1 MHTGGIA
8 VVLAAVYI
16 GILFAIASYGDRAAL
31 RWPERSRP
39 NLYALAISVY
49 CTSWTFFGSVGLAA
63 ASGLDFLPI
72 YIGPILMFT
81 IGYPILRRVVRLC
94 KDERITSV
102 ADLLGARYG
111 KSQAV
116 AVVATTIAVI
126 GAVPYIALQLKA
138 VSSSVS
144 ALVPGLGAAG
154 ELGPFPVLGD
164 IALLVACALALF
176 AILFGTRHTDAT
188 EHQDGMML
196 AVATEAVVKL
206 FAFLIVGA
214 YVTFALFDGPGDL
227 LRQAMAN
234 EAVTA
239 TFRRDLSGGNWIV
252 MTTLAFIAVIL
263 LPRQFHI
270 VFVENN
276 AGNELRRAAWLFPAY
291 LVAINLFV
299 VPIAVAGTLTFGT
312 SIDADLFV
320 LELPRAAGNSLI
332 ALIAFIGGLSA
343 ATAMVIVASVALGI
357 MISNEVV
364 LPAVVRRRLAGR
376 QPSDMGRFIL
386 HVRRAAIV
394 AVLLL
399 GYGYYRVAGTA
410 ALASIGLLSFA
421 AIAQLAPA
429 FFGGL
434 LWRRATARGA
444 ICGMCAGLAVWA
456 YTLLLP
462 TFATAGLLPM
472 AIIEHGPFGLSLFR
486 PQALFAI
493 SFDPLAHGVFWSLLA
508 NITAMALG
516 SLSRPAKLIERLQA
530 NIFVPAERNPSPVPR
545 RMQTNVTVGELTETI
560 ARYLGPE
567 RTKRSLER
575 YCRETG
581 RTAQPRQRIDYS
593 YLQFAEQLLAS
604 AVGAASSRLILSL
617 LVNRDRPSAAHELL
631 SEASE
636 ALHYNRDLL
645 QTVLDRMSDGA
656 AAFDADLRL
665 ICWNKPFRT
674 LLDLPPEFGQ
684 VGTPLTAIFRHLS
697 ESGLFAQGD
706 LAALAD
712 ERIQPLADEMKPT
725 VLADAESG
733 RAIEVKPA
741 RIGKDGLT
749 LAIRDISERV
759 RTETALNR
767 ANAMLEKRVAERTEE
782 LERANAALEKA
793 NSAAE
798 EANIG
803 KTRFIAAAGHDI
815 LQPLNAARLYATALS
830 DRIAEPDQRGLA
842 GNLGAAL
849 DSVEDIFQAV
859 LELSRLDTGRLK
871 PDIHPFAIKDLLD
884 KLRVEF
890 EPQARAKG
898 LDLRIVNS
906 SLSVRSDP
914 HLLHRLA
921 QNLVSNAIKYTSTG
935 RIVVGCR
942 RRRGAVSL
950 EIADTGIG
958 IAEADQMAAFTEFQR
973 LDAGAQA
980 APGLGLG
987 LSIVQRIAGALDC
1000 PLAVHS
1006 APGKGTRVTVA
1017 VALASGTP
1025 AAAGKPVA
1033 AAVNAAAREGMIVLC
1048 IDNDENILSGMKAL
1062 LTGWKT
1068 RPILATGAKQAQR
1081 QLKTADAVPEL
1092 LLVDYHL
1099 DDGNGLTAI
1108 TDLRWKFG
1116 ADIPAILITAD
1127 RSEDVRAAASRAG
1140 VRVLNKPVKPAAL
1153 RALMAQWSAE
1163 TTAGRPADVAAGD
1176 DAAAEGAADNAPAER
1191 PQTAPRQTGDAAGV
1205 AAAE

>member
-1 MHTGGIA
+1 MHTGGVA
-8 VVLAAVYI
+8 VVVATVYI
-16 GILFAIASYGDRAAL
+16 GILFAIAFYGDRAAA

-39 NLYALAISVY
+39 NLYALAIPVY

-63 ASGLDFLPI
+63 TSGLDFLPI

-81 IGYPILRRVVRLC
+81 VGYPILKRVVRLC
-94 KDERITSV
+94 KAERITSV

-116 AVVATTIAVI
+116 AVVATVIAVI

-144 ALVPGLGAAG
+144 ALVPALGNAG
-154 ELGPFPVLGD
+154 DIGRFPVFGD

-206 FAFLIVGA
+206 IAFLVVGV

-227 LRQAMAN
+227 LARAMVN
-234 EAVTA
+234 EAVTS
-239 TFRRDLSGGNWIV
+239 TFRRDLSGGTWIA
-252 MTTLAFIAVIL
+252 MTMLAFFAVIL

-276 AGNELRRAAWLFPAY
+276 TQSELRRAAWMFPAY

-299 VPIAVAGTLTFGT
+299 VPIAVAGTLTFGST
-312 SIDADLFV
+312 VDGDLFV
-320 LELPRAAGNSLI
+320 LELPNAAGSSLI
-332 ALIAFIGGLSA
+332 ALIAFLGGLSA

-357 MISNEVV
+357 MISNEIV
-364 LPAVVRRRLAGR
+364 LPAVVRRRRAAR
-376 QPSDMGRFIL
+376 QPADMGRFIL
-386 HVRRAAIV
+386 NVRRTAII

-434 LWRRATARGA
+434 LWRRATARGV
-444 ICGMCAGLAVWA
+444 IGGMCAGLAVWA
-456 YTLLLP
+456 YTLLVP
-462 TFATAGLLPM
+462 TFASAGLIPM
-472 AIIEHGPFGLSLFR
+472 TFIENGPFGLSLFR

-493 SFDPLAHGVFWSLLA
+493 SFDPLTHGVFWSLLA
-508 NITAMALG
+508 NVTAMVLG
-516 SLSRPAKLIERLQA
+516 SVSRPARLIERLQA
-530 NIFVPAERNPSPVPR
+530 NVFVPADRNPSPVPR
-545 RMQTNVTVGELTETI
+545 RMQTNVTVGELIETV

-567 RTKRSLER
+567 RTKRSFER
-575 YCRETG
+575 FRRETG
-581 RTAQPRQRIDYS
+581 RTAQARERIDHG
-593 YLQFAEQLLAS
+593 YLQFAEQILAS

-617 LVNRDRPSAAHELL
+617 LVNRDRPAAAHELL

-645 QTVLDRMSDGA
+645 QTVLDRMADGA

-665 ICWNKPFRT
+665 ICWNKPFRA
-674 LLDLPPEFGQ
+674 LLDLPAEFGQ
-684 VGTPLTAIFRHLS
+684 VGTSLTDIFRHLS
-697 ESGLFAQGD
+697 TNGFFGEGEPAV
-706 LAALAD
+706 LAD
-712 ERIQPLADEMKPT
+712 ERIQPLVGDMQAT
-725 VLADAESG
+725 VLRHSASG
-733 RAIEVKPA
+733 KAIEVKPD
-741 RIGKDGLT
+741 RIDNGGLT
-749 LAIRDISERV
+749 LTFRDISQQV
-759 RTETALNR
+759 RTETELNR
-767 ANAMLEKRVAERTEE
+767 ANVMLEKRVAERTAE
-782 LERANAALEKA
+782 LERLNAALEKA
-793 NSAAE
+793 NSTVE

-815 LQPLNAARLYATALS
+815 LQPLNAARLYATALVERL
-830 DRIAEPDQRGLA
+830 DDNDQRRLA
-842 GNLGAAL
+842 GNLEAAL
-849 DSVEDIFQAV
+849 DSVEDIFKAV
-859 LELSRLDTGRLK
+859 LELSRLDTGHMK
-871 PDIHPFAIKDLLD
+871 PDIQAFAIRDLLD
-884 KLRVEF
+884 KLKVEF
-890 EPQARAKG
+890 EPLARTKG
-898 LDLRIVNS
+898 LELRIVPS
-906 SLSVRSDP
+906 SLTVRSDP

-921 QNLVSNAIKYTSTG
+921 QNLVSNAIKYTPSG

-950 EIADTGIG
+950 EIADSGIG
-958 IAEADQMAAFTEFQR
+958 IAEADRKKAFVEFQR
-973 LDAGAQA
+973 LDAGARE

-987 LSIVQRIAGALDC
+987 LSIVQRIADALDC
-1000 PLAVHS
+1000 ALAIHS
-1006 APGKGTRVTVA
+1006 VTGRGTRATVA
-1017 VALASGTP
+1017 VPLAHAAPAADRRPAP
-1025 AAAGKPVA
+1025 AAANPA
-1033 AAVNAAAREGMIVLC
+1033 ATAGMVVVC
-1048 IDNDENILSGMKAL
+1048 IDNDKNILAGMKAL
-1062 LTGWKT
+1062 LTGWKS
-1068 RPILATGAKQAQR
+1068 RPVLAADGKEARKRLMAAQ
-1081 QLKTADAVPEL
+1081 TEPDL

-1108 TDLRWKFG
+1108 ADLRWKFG

-1127 RSEDVRAAASRAG
+1127 RSEEVRTAAAQAG

-1153 RALMAQWSAE
+1153 RALMAQWS
-1163 TTAGRPADVAAGD
+1163 GRMEAQTSEPARQAKAAD
-1176 DAAAEGAADNAPAER
+1176 FEAAE
-1191 PQTAPRQTGDAAGV
+1191 
-1205 AAAE
+1205 